1 MINLEAINKLNG
13 ELKDSKDE
21 YKKLI
26 VAHLTKRIKEDSG
39 LGDDVVKDGKT
50 LDNCMT
56 YITEHARQS
65 ASNGVAVIKD
75 DQVYEW
81 AEDYYRSNTKYD
93 LYVPGVVKKTPK
105 PAAKTPANTK
115 PKSKKPTPI
124 PTSDQVSLF
133 DDDII
138 DETDDLWLF

>member
-1 MINLEAINKLNG
+1 MINLNAINKLNG
-13 ELKDSKDE
+13 ELKGSKDE

-39 LGDDVVKDGKT
+39 LGDDVAKDGKT
-50 LDNCMT
+50 LDGCMT
-56 YITEHARQS
+56 YIKDKARKS

-81 AEDYYRSNTKYD
+81 AEDYYRSD
-93 LYVPGVVKKTPK
+93 VVEK
-105 PAAKTPANTK
+105 PAAKAPAKPT
-115 PKSKKPTPI
+115 PKSIKKPTPI

-133 DDDII
+133 DDGII
-138 DETDDLWLF
+138 DETDNLWLF

>member
-1 MINLEAINKLNG
+1 MINLNAINKLSG
-13 ELKDSKDE
+13 EVKDSKDE

-39 LGDDVVKDGKT
+39 LGDDVAKDGKT
-50 LDNCMT
+50 LDGCMT
-56 YITEHARQS
+56 YIKDKARKS

-81 AEDYYRSNTKYD
+81 AEDYYRSD
-93 LYVPGVVKKTPK
+93 VVEK
-105 PAAKTPANTK
+105 PAAKTPAK
-115 PKSKKPTPI
+115 PTPKTIKKPTPI

-133 DDDII
+133 DDGII
-138 DETDDLWLF
+138 DETDNLWLF